1 MEYREQNQFYYIKM
15 AGKTANLN
23 LVRLKHNFYEKK
35 TFHINQRSH
44 YIIKNRLKN
53 AQNLN

>member
-1 MEYREQNQFYYIKM
+1 M

-23 LVRLKHNFYEKK
+23 LVRLKDNFYEK

-44 YIIKNRLKN
+44 NIIKNRLEN
-53 AQNLN
+53 APNLN